1 MWPVLFLLF
10 FPQQAW
16 TQSCNLYFGPSGT
29 TACIRVPS
37 YNNQYQWATCLTDSY
52 ILQKSF
58 QRHTC
63 VNPFAIYCWYQ
74 CMLEVHQK
82 ESGPV
87 TSDCSCSPSS
97 LPSPLLSPITSLPSF
112 CYSPSGT
119 SCQWYGSCLERKY
132 PCRRTANAD
141 PLRYAEEICWL
152 YNKRKG
158 IFSSDGRKWVD
169 GVRKCLQV
177 ELVPLLRPWNKPTCQ
192 EIGKTAFESQVSCYM
207 KPDEGVPSIC
217 DLDCKEYF
225 KIFWVIKGYVFNVET
240 NGESLSG
247 LWNIDD
253 KCGSNSSRNCF
264 EEGEQALIKITKL
277 TFQKFNRRGKR
288 STPDETSQRKFA
300 DGVASAIARELK
312 WNTFFMDWFAYPSEA
327 KNASDPTSLEMVMV
341 LADKIALGVVIS
353 SSQSVNL
360 SQSLQQL
367 SSAIEGGTLPLQ
379 VGEYNVWVK
388 SLASCTDKSCND
400 TQTLANSDKP
410 PVWPVPTTSHV
421 SDDGGPVTGEIFIT
435 RKPSE
440 ILSTRKP
447 SEILITRKPGEI
459 LITRKPGEILI
470 TRKPGEILIIRK
482 PGKFNGGVRI
492 SPWNVGMYGITAFV
506 MMLTNQLFF

>member
-1 MWPVLFLLF
+1 MWPVLVLLF
-10 FPQQAW
+10 FPQQTW
-16 TQSCNLYFGPSGT
+16 TQSCNSYFGPSGT
-29 TACIRVPS
+29 TACVQISS

-63 VNPFAIYCWYQ
+63 ISPFAIYCWYQ
-74 CMLEVHQK
+74 CMLEVHDK

-97 LPSPLLSPITSLPSF
+97 LPNPTLSPTTSLPSF

-132 PCRRTANAD
+132 PCRGTANAD

-152 YNKRKG
+152 YNKRKS

-240 NGESLSG
+240 NGQSLSG

-288 STPDETSQRKFA
+288 SSDSTPDETARRKFA

-312 WNTFFMDWFAYPSEA
+312 WDTFSMDWFAYPSDA
-327 KNASDPTSLEMVMV
+327 KNTSDPTSLEMVMV
-341 LADKIALGVVIS
+341 LADKNALGIVIS
-353 SSQSVNL
+353 FSPSVNL
-360 SQSLQQL
+360 TQSLQQL

-379 VGEYNVWVK
+379 VDEYNVWVK

-410 PVWPVPTTSHV
+410 PVWPVPTTSKV
-421 SDDGGPVTGEIFIT
+421 SDDGGPVTGEILIT
-435 RKPSE
+435 RSPWA
-440 ILSTRKP
+440 P
-447 SEILITRKPGEI
+447 VITRKPGK
-459 LITRKPGEILI
+459 R
-470 TRKPGEILIIRK
+470 
-482 PGKFNGGVRI
+482 NGGVSI

-506 MMLTNQLFF
+506 MMLTNKLFF